1 MTVIILWENGA
12 LLYTHG
18 LISSI
23 GNVMYRDRR
32 EELVKKLKIEGR
44 IFTKDVEKAFLEIPR
59 EEFVP
64 VTIKDRAYIDMPL
77 EIGNGQT
84 ISAPHMVAIMCEA
97 LDIKKGQMILE
108 IGAGS
113 GYHAAVVSKLVGEK
127 GHVYT
132 IERFLSLAENA
143 KKNLENV
150 GITNVTVEVGDGS
163 MGLSKYAPYDRI
175 YVTCAAPNVPPPL
188 LEQLKNKG
196 KLLIPVGRYVCD
208 LDLLEKKDGKI
219 VSKNLGGCA
228 FVPLVGKYGY

>member
-1 MTVIILWENGA
+1 
-12 LLYTHG
+12 
-18 LISSI
+18 
-23 GNVMYRDRR
+23 MYRDKR
-32 EELVKKLKIEGR
+32 EELVKKLKLEGH

-59 EEFVP
+59 EEFIP
-64 VTIKDRAYIDMPL
+64 STIKNHAYIDTPI

-97 LDIKKGQMILE
+97 LDIIKGQNILE

-113 GYHAAVVSKLVGEK
+113 GYHAAIVSRLVGEK

-132 IERFLSLAENA
+132 IERFLSLAKNA
-143 KKNLENV
+143 KKNLKKV
-150 GITNVTVEVGDGS
+150 GIMNVTVEVGDGS

-188 LEQLKNKG
+188 LNQLKNNG
-196 KLLIPVGRYVCD
+196 KLLIPVGKYVCD

-219 VSKNLGGCA
+219 VTKNLGGCA
-228 FVPLVGKYGY
+228 FVPLVGKYGH